1 MDIPA
6 DYIRDQV
13 ALALSEDIGSGDVT
27 ADLLDKA
34 KTASATLITRENAI
48 LCGTR
53 WFDEVFN
60 QLDKNIRIHWLAS
73 DCDHISAGQ
82 TLCILKGAAHSI
94 LTGERAALNFLQTL
108 SGTATL
114 TSSYVTAIGNSN
126 TKILDT
132 RKTIPGLRLA
142 QKYAVHCGG
151 GHNHRIGLYDMV
163 LIKENHIVSCG
174 SIRTAIERAQLLHPD
189 LPMEIEVESLSELEE
204 ALSAGAKRILLDN
217 FDISTLKEAV
227 TRAAGNAKLEAS
239 GNITLEN
246 IKQIASTGVDYIST
260 GAITKNVKAT
270 DLSLR
275 IVKE

>member
-6 DYIRDQV
+6 EYISDQV
-13 ALALSEDIGSGDVT
+13 TLALSEDIGNGDVT
-27 ADLLDKA
+27 ADLLDKT
-34 KTASATLITRENAI
+34 KTASAKLITREDAI
-48 LCGTR
+48 LCGTK

-60 QLDKNIRIHWLAS
+60 QLDRNIHIHWLVNDCAS
-73 DCDHISAGQ
+73 ISAGQ
-82 TLCILKGAAHSI
+82 TLCTLDGPAHSI

-114 TSSYVTAIGNSN
+114 THQYVTAIGNSK

-151 GHNHRIGLYDMV
+151 GHNHRIGLYDMI

-174 SIRTAIERAQLLHPD
+174 SIRTAIEQAKTLHPD

-217 FDISTLKEAV
+217 FDIATLKEAV
-227 TRAAGNAKLEAS
+227 TRVAGNAELEAS

-275 IVKE
+275 IVKD